1 MKRERRSFDKELKLM
16 AVELSQGDKPAK
28 EVAEEL
34 GIRAELIRRWKR
46 EYEEYQEGS
55 FSGHGHFNLTTERKE
70 IVCLKKELR
79 EGQIE
84 RDILKK
90 AVSIFSKKDS
100 IYSSLEEQRIKKDD

>member
-46 EYEEYQEGS
+46 EYEQ
-55 FSGHGHFNLTTERKE
+55 
-70 IVCLKKELR
+70 
-79 EGQIE
+79 
-84 RDILKK
+84 
-90 AVSIFSKKDS
+90 
-100 IYSSLEEQRIKKDD
+100 